1 MSFLDKAKQAAEQA
15 RRAAEGAG
23 HAPAGGG
30 APPTPAGWGQPTGP
44 APDAA
49 PPSGLAAGFAAH
61 GAGTAQP
68 TEPMNLSNL
77 GAQFKDAAS
86 KAKSGLVTAIEK
98 IDPAILADI
107 IIKSTAIQ
115 ETANRALKAKGSVYR
130 IGEVT
135 ITATI
140 PPQIGFTIS
149 RIGDVEE
156 ELPPESETRDSSE
169 LLAEDPTAAQEEV
182 VSLEGDVKPA

>member
-15 RRAAEGAG
+15 RRAAEGAT
-23 HAPAGGG
+23 HVPAGG
-30 APPTPAGWGQPTGP
+30 APPTPTGWGQP
-44 APDAA
+44 A
-49 PPSGLAAGFAAH
+49 PPGADEATPAGSLAAGFASHSTGSA
-61 GAGTAQP
+61 A
-68 TEPMNLSNL
+68 EPMNLSSL

-140 PPQIGFTIS
+140 PPQIGFAIN

-156 ELPPESETRDSSE
+156 EVPPESEIRDSRE
-169 LLAEDPTAAQEEV
+169 LLAADPTAASEQV
-182 VSLEGDVKPA
+182 VSLEGDVRTD

>member
-15 RRAAEGAG
+15 RRAAEGAA
-23 HAPAGGG
+23 HAPSGG
-30 APPTPAGWGQPTGP
+30 APPTPSGWGQP
-44 APDAA
+44 A
-49 PPSGLAAGFAAH
+49 PPGAEATPPGTLAAGFASH
-61 GAGTAQP
+61 GTGPAA
-68 TEPMNLSNL
+68 EPMNLSSL

-86 KAKSGLVTAIEK
+86 KAKSGLVTAIER

-140 PPQIGFTIS
+140 PPQIGFAIN

-156 ELPPESETRDSSE
+156 DVPPESEIRDSRE
-169 LLAEDPTAAQEEV
+169 LLAADPTAASEQV
-182 VSLEGDVKPA
+182 ISLEGDVRTE

>member
-23 HAPAGGG
+23 QGPG
-30 APPTPAGWGQPTGP
+30 APPTPSGWGQPP
-44 APDAA
+44 AAPDPAA
-49 PPSGLAAGFAAH
+49 VPPGSLAAGFASH
-61 GAGTAQP
+61 GAGGTQP
-68 TEPMNLSNL
+68 AEPMNLSNL
-77 GAQFKDAAS
+77 GAQFKEAAG

-140 PPQIGFTIS
+140 PPQIGFAIN

-156 ELPPESETRDSSE
+156 EIPPESETRDSRE
-169 LLAEDPTAAQEEV
+169 LLAEDPEVAREEV
-182 VSLEGDVKPA
+182 VSLEGDVKPG

>member
-23 HAPAGGG
+23 SASG
-30 APPTPAGWGQPTGP
+30 APPTPAWGQPASPPDP
-44 APDAA
+44 AAT
-49 PPSGLAAGFAAH
+49 PPSSPAAGFASH
-61 GAGTAQP
+61 GAGGVQP
-68 TEPMNLSNL
+68 AEPMNLSNL
-77 GAQFKDAAS
+77 GAQFKEAAG

-140 PPQIGFTIS
+140 PPQIGFAIN

-156 ELPPESETRDSSE
+156 EIPPAEEVRDSRE
-169 LLAEDPTAAQEEV
+169 LLAEDPTAASEQV
-182 VSLEGDVKPA
+182 VSLDGEVTKA